1 MEAEAKAGA
10 VAAKMS
16 RPRRRYSSTEK
27 VRFLEEAE
35 QPGNSISLVAR
46 KHGIA
51 GSALFRWRQLRESG
65 GMTGIKAGEPVVP
78 QSEADELRAQ
88 VKRLQQLLGE
98 KAEDLAVLKDAVALM
113 REKKLLSP
121 AALLKLEDIL

>member
-1 MEAEAKAGA
+1 MEAEVKATESVAK
-10 VAAKMS
+10 VS
-16 RPRRRYSSTEK
+16 RPRRRFSSTEK
-27 VRFLEEAE
+27 IRFLEEAE
-35 QPGNSISLVAR
+35 TVGSSISLVSR
-46 KHGIA
+46 KYGIA

-65 GMTGIKAGEPVVP
+65 GMTGIKAGEQVVP
-78 QSEADELRAQ
+78 ESEAVELRAQ

-121 AALLKLEDIL
+121 AALLKLESIL